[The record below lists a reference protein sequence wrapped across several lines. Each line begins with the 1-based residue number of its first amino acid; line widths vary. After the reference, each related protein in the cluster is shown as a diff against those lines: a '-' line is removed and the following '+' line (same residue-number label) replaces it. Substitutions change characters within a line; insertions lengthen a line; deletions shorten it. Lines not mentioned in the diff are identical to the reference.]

1 MKNLSLQFWI
11 LLVVS
16 IISGILIGLM
26 DTSLNWDDTGITV
39 SAIIIISFLTGLARP
54 GFAWLWAL
62 IIGGCVFGFNFAMKE
77 NMESAVALVFS
88 FAGAFTGFL
97 VRRLFSFK

>member
-26 DTSLNWDDTGITV
+26 DTSPNWDDTGITV
-39 SAIIIISFLTGLARP
+39 GAILVMTFLTGLIRP

-62 IIGGCVFGFNFAMKE
+62 IIGGCVFGFNFGMNE
-77 NMESAVALVFS
+77 NMGSAIAMVFA
-88 FAGAFTGFL
+88 FAGAYAGFL